1 MHTLK
6 SRTTKANVFLNFCL
20 MQEEPEARWPLLTL
34 ARVREAQ
41 AALEQ
46 HSHNVTPGSS
56 GQQQGASTAAC
67 AAAAGGDS
75 GTGAPSGAADSSRS
89 SGPEPG
95 ATAAETSQPSANA
108 PAGVEAGRLYEQLAA
123 LDPMR
128 AGYYRDAAAGRAH
141 VVLRAANA

>member
-1 MHTLK
+1 
-6 SRTTKANVFLNFCL
+6 

-46 HSHNVTPGSS
+46 HSHSAPPGST
-56 GQQQGASTAAC
+56 GQQWGASAAAC
-67 AAAAGGDS
+67 TAAAGGGR
-75 GTGAPSGAADSSRS
+75 GTGARSGVIDSSS
-89 SGPEPG
+89 NSGPEPH
-95 ATAAETSQPSANA
+95 AAAAETNEPMAGA
-108 PAGVEAGRLYEQLAA
+108 PAAVNIGQLYEQLAA

-128 AGYYRDAAAGRAH
+128 AGYYRDAAQGRAH

>member
-1 MHTLK
+1 
-6 SRTTKANVFLNFCL
+6 

-41 AALEQ
+41 AAL
-46 HSHNVTPGSS
+46 VLRGRDADAPSS
-56 GQQQGASTAAC
+56 SAGRQQGLMSAAGA
-67 AAAAGGDS
+67 AAAAGG
-75 GTGAPSGAADSSRS
+75 GGGAAHSNSGNGTRSDAAASSRS

-95 ATAAETSQPSANA
+95 ATAAETSQPSADA
-108 PAGVEAGRLYEQLAA
+108 PAGVEARRLYEQLAA

>member
-1 MHTLK
+1 
-6 SRTTKANVFLNFCL
+6 

-46 HSHNVTPGSS
+46 RRHD
-56 GQQQGASTAAC
+56 ASTPASSAGRQRDPG
-67 AAAAGGDS
+67 AAAGG
-75 GTGAPSGAADSSRS
+75 SGAADSSRS
-89 SGPEPG
+89 RGPEPG
-95 ATAAETSQPSANA
+95 ATAAESSQPSGDA

-141 VVLRAANA
+141 VVLRAADA

>member
-1 MHTLK
+1 M
-6 SRTTKANVFLNFCL
+6 CL
-20 MQEEPEARWPLLTL
+20 AQEEPEARWPLLTL

-41 AALEQ
+41 AALDQ
-46 HSHNVTPGSS
+46 RGRDAVAPSSSAGRQQGPGS
-56 GQQQGASTAAC
+56 
-67 AAAAGGDS
+67 AAG
-75 GTGAPSGAADSSRS
+75 ARSGAADSGHS

-95 ATAAETSQPSANA
+95 DAAAETSQPTADA

-128 AGYYRDAAAGRAH
+128 AGYYRDAGAGRAH

>member
-1 MHTLK
+1 
-6 SRTTKANVFLNFCL
+6 

-46 HSHNVTPGSS
+46 RRHDAGTPASS
-56 GQQQGASTAAC
+56 AGRQRDPGAVAGA
-67 AAAAGGDS
+67 AAAAGGYGGAAHSDIGS
-75 GTGAPSGAADSSRS
+75 GTRSDAAAGSGS

-95 ATAAETSQPSANA
+95 ATAAETSQPSADT
-108 PAGVEAGRLYEQLAA
+108 PAGVQAGRLYEQLAA

-141 VVLRAANA
+141 VVLRAAHA

>member
-1 MHTLK
+1 
-6 SRTTKANVFLNFCL
+6 

-46 HSHNVTPGSS
+46 HSHSAPPGGS
-56 GQQQGASTAAC
+56 GQQRDAGAAVC
-67 AAAAGGDS
+67 AAAAGVGI
-75 GTGAPSGAADSSRS
+75 GTGTCSSAADSSHS
-89 SGPEPG
+89 SGREPG
-95 ATAAETSQPSANA
+95 ATAAETSQPTADA
-108 PAGVEAGRLYEQLAA
+108 PAGVEVRQLYEQLAG